1 MDRAHSRESSN
12 AIAPLKSD
20 ETAVT
25 AIAQLLP
32 FSFLAPS
39 TAAMRGE
46 NTMQS
51 ALMVGLAV
59 SIVLGMWVIWKLT
72 P

>member
-1 MDRAHSRESSN
+1 
-12 AIAPLKSD
+12 L
-20 ETAVT
+20 V
-25 AIAQLLP
+25 P
-32 FSFLAPS
+32 FGFLAPS
-39 TAAMRGE
+39 TGATRGE
-46 NTMQS
+46 NTMQI